1 MSRRRSRTSVLLET
15 QPHAHAG
22 VLRNLCCCSGKGCIF
37 PDEQDMFVF
46 RASNVA
52 FGNAVGLLLHAECVL
67 YIFQSY
73 KRFPL

>member
-22 VLRNLCCCSGKGCIF
+22 VLRNLCSCSWEGCIC

-46 RASNVA
+46 GASDVA

-67 YIFQSY
+67 CIFRSY
-73 KRFPL
+73 KRSSL

>member
-22 VLRNLCCCSGKGCIF
+22 VLRNLCSCSWEGCIC

-46 RASNVA
+46 GASDVA
-52 FGNAVGLLLHAECVL
+52 FDDAVGLRLHAQCVL

-73 KRFPL
+73 KRFSL